1 MAKSTTANER
11 VHQELRGDI
20 LAGRLRPG
28 ERLPFAALCQRYN
41 ASVGVVREALSRLVE
56 QGLVLAEPNQGFR
69 VTTISR
75 TDLIQLTELR
85 VELEAMALRR
95 AIHEGDIQWE
105 SEILSVHHRL
115 ERTPMLDPDDP
126 ARFNEDW
133 AIVHGEFHRTILAA
147 CSNTRMRNIADGLR
161 DAAELYRRW
170 SLPLGHGQSRD
181 VADEH
186 RALVRH
192 VIAHETDKAVQV
204 LIDHIQLTTDLLL
217 ASDIFEDPA
226 FSNAQAS

>member
-1 MAKSTTANER
+1 
-11 VHQELRGDI
+11 
-20 LAGRLRPG
+20 
-28 ERLPFAALCQRYN
+28 
-41 ASVGVVREALSRLVE
+41 
-56 QGLVLAEPNQGFR
+56 
-69 VTTISR
+69 
-75 TDLIQLTELR
+75 
-85 VELEAMALRR
+85 
-95 AIHEGDIQWE
+95 
-105 SEILSVHHRL
+105 
-115 ERTPMLDPDDP
+115 MLDPDDP